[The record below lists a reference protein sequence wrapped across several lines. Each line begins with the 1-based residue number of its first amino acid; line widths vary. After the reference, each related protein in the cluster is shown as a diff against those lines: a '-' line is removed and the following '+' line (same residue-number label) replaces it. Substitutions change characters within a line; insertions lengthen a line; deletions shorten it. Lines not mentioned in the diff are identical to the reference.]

1 MLKKS
6 TAPKSDNVSIATN
19 ARPAIIAGLAEGI
32 IILNR
37 VFGLEKPKFFPNS
50 IKLFDWK

>member
-37 VFGLEKPKFFPNS
+37 VFSLEKPKFFPNS